1 MKPLLL
7 GAALGAAVTAGIFGL
22 VLLTSGPA
30 ERQATPVA
38 SKTTV
43 DQSRNQGVLDL
54 ICELRLD
61 LDGQLALGITANE
74 PPRMA
79 IAQIDFEKNSG
90 WYQGKIAISESRAGN
105 LQISGQTLKVSRP
118 AMFERFGVK
127 IIREDFSV
135 DRSNGEF
142 IQSLTLQDGRL
153 ITLIRGTCAKI
164 IKPAF

>member
-1 MKPLLL
+1 MKPLIL
-7 GAALGAAVTAGIFGL
+7 GAALGTAVTAGVFGL
-22 VLLTSGPA
+22 FLLTSAPS
-30 ERQATPVA
+30 ERQQTPA
-38 SKTTV
+38 ANKTTI
-43 DQSRNQGVLDL
+43 DKNRNQGVLDL

-127 IIREDFSV
+127 IIREEFSV

-142 IQSLTLQDGRL
+142 TQSLTLQDGRL
-153 ITLIRGTCAKI
+153 VTLIRGTCAKI

>member
-1 MKPLLL
+1 MKPLIL
-7 GAALGAAVTAGIFGL
+7 GAALGSAVTAGVFGL
-22 VLLTSGPA
+22 ILLTSGPSEPETSA
-30 ERQATPVA
+30 APAQASLEKTRQ
-38 SKTTV
+38 
-43 DQSRNQGVLDL
+43 QGVLDM

-79 IAQIDFEKNSG
+79 MAQVDFDKGSG

-105 LQISGQTLKVSRP
+105 LHVAGNTLKVSRP

-127 IIREDFSV
+127 INREEFAV
-135 DRSNGEF
+135 DRTSGEF
-142 IQSLTLQDGRL
+142 TQSLSLQDGRN

>member
-1 MKPLLL
+1 MKPLIL
-7 GAALGAAVTAGIFGL
+7 GAALGAAVTAGVFGL
-22 VLLTSGPA
+22 VLLTSGPS
-30 ERQATPVA
+30 ERPPTPGTP
-38 SKTTV
+38 KTV
-43 DQSRNQGVLDL
+43 DKTRHQGVLDL

-127 IIREDFSV
+127 IIREEFSV

-142 IQSLTLQDGRL
+142 TQSLTLQDGRVV
-153 ITLIRGTCAKI
+153 TLIRGTCAKI